1 MKKMKK
7 LLSLTVYTLLAAA
20 LTACSSQ
27 PAGASETES
36 GNKSTSAQV
45 QSADYYNAEG
55 YPICNEPLTLT
66 VAVSDDTGLSQDS
79 ERLELEQ
86 YASKLGINLE
96 IHAFGSEDY
105 ATQLTLMMAN
115 DEMYDLIVG
124 SGYTTTQVHEYGE
137 EGYLLNL
144 ADYSGLMPNLNSI
157 FEKYPAYKNLNTYA
171 DGTIYGLVS
180 ITDQTPTKV
189 FIDKNWLA
197 NVGMEVPATVD
208 ELYNVLKAFK
218 EQDANGNGNPDD
230 EIPMQYTFCRFFTD
244 RLLMNAFGMTPNDME
259 LPVDT
264 DENGELRLTFMSE
277 NYKAYL
283 QYLAKLYQ
291 EGLIDQECFSV
302 SEDIITQ
309 KYTDDLI
316 GFGGEWAPFATTVSD
331 IATDVDVA
339 YALVALTS
347 DYSSQ
352 PIVSWPSNISDSNS
366 IMVSADC
373 QYPEA
378 AVRFIDY
385 LYTPEGA
392 EGTIYGYEGIS
403 FKMEDIPGLGQL
415 PMLNVPDGYS
425 QDEYRIKE
433 VTLNKLTLCSPNFP
447 ENSPYQSQFSLL
459 CKAAENYRA
468 GEIDEQTYESLR
480 RRFGYDLLIAEASA
494 EKNVRSV
501 DSFPPLSYTE
511 AEGKTRINVRTA
523 ITNYLADSKA
533 QFIIGNLD
541 FEQDWENYL
550 QKLNEMGAEELL
562 KVEQS
567 AYARYMA
574 EQ

>member
-1 MKKMKK
+1 MSV
-7 LLSLTVYTLLAAA
+7 LRQ
-20 LTACSSQ
+20 ACGTQQTNTTEAESQ
-27 PAGASETES
+27 NEGVSEPAKDD
-36 GNKSTSAQV
+36 N
-45 QSADYYNAEG
+45 YYNAEG
-55 YPICNEPLTLT
+55 YPICDEPITLT

-86 YASKLGINLE
+86 YASILGINLE

-115 DEMYDLIVG
+115 DEMYDLVVG
-124 SGYTTTQVHEYGE
+124 SKYTATQVHGYGE

-144 ADYSGLMPNLNSI
+144 ADYSNLMPNLNSI
-157 FEKYPAYKNLNTYA
+157 FEAYPAYKNLNTYA

-197 NVGMEVPATVD
+197 NVGMDVPKNTE

-218 EQDANGNGNPDD
+218 EQDANGNGDPND

-264 DENGELRLTFMSE
+264 DANGELRLTFMSE

-283 QYLAKLYQ
+283 QYLARLYQ
-291 EGLIDQECFSV
+291 DGLIDQECFSA

-316 GFGGEWAPFATTVSD
+316 GFGGEWAPFATTLSD

-339 YALVALTS
+339 YAIAALTS
-347 DYSSQ
+347 DYSSE

-366 IMVSADC
+366 IMVSANC
-373 QYPEA
+373 KYPEA
-378 AVRFIDY
+378 AARFIDY
-385 LYTPEGA
+385 LYSSKGA

-403 FKMEDIPGLGQL
+403 FIMEDIPGLGQL

-447 ENSPYQSQFSLL
+447 ENSPYPSQFSLL
-459 CKAAENYRA
+459 CNAAQNYRA
-468 GEIDEQTYESLR
+468 GKIDEQTYESLR
-480 RRFGYDLLIAEASA
+480 RRFGYDLLIAEAST
-494 EKNVRSV
+494 EENMRSV

-511 AEGKTRINVRTA
+511 DEGKIRINVRTA

-550 QKLNEMGAEELL
+550 LELNEMGAQELL
-562 KVEQS
+562 QVEQS

-574 EQ
+574 DQ